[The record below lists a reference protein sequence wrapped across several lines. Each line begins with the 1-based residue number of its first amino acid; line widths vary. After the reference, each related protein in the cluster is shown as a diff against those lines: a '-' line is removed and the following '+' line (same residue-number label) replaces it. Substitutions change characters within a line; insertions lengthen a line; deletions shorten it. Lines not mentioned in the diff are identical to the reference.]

1 MEKTLLLV
9 DDEADIREILG
20 LSLADLG
27 YRVLSAENGLAA
39 LDQFRRE
46 RPPVVVTD
54 IKMPGLD
61 GIGLLREI
69 KKESPDTEVI
79 MITGHGDLE
88 LAIHSLKHEAT
99 DFITKPIHPD
109 MLEVSVGRAWEKAS
123 MRAEIR
129 RHNEHL
135 QELVRREL
143 EATRYKYHLL
153 FEAVPCFI
161 SVIDRSFRITERN
174 RLFKDYF
181 GGEDGIYCYKVV
193 KHRDAPCA
201 DCPVAATFE
210 DGEFHQMETVVT
222 ARSGRPYDVLIHT
235 APIRDAGGE
244 ITHVMEVATD
254 ITAVRELQDRLTSLG
269 LLIGSVSHGIK
280 GLLTGLDGGM
290 YLMNS
295 GLKKQKPEQVEE
307 GREILET
314 MVGRLRKQVMD
325 ILHYAKDRE
334 LERETVDAAEFA
346 GDVAD
351 TVVSKAEK
359 AGVIFEQDIPDGLG
373 ALSLDPGVA
382 SAALVNI
389 LENAVEACADDR
401 FETTR
406 TVSFR
411 VRGDDHEVVFE
422 VADDG
427 PGMDRETRERM
438 FTLFFSS
445 KGNKGTGLGLFIA
458 HRMVKQHGGDIQVDS
473 EPGQGATFTVRLPR
487 KPAAESKAAD
497 PGETGSTKPAGAEG

>member
-9 DDEADIREILG
+9 DDETDIREILA

-27 YRVLSAENGLAA
+27 YRVLGAENGLAA
-39 LDQFRRE
+39 LDLFRRE
-46 RPPVVVTD
+46 TPPVVVTD

-69 KKESPDTEVI
+69 KKEAPDTEVI
-79 MITGHGDLE
+79 MITGHGDLD
-88 LAIHSLKHEAT
+88 LAIRSLKHEAA

-109 MLEVSVGRAWEKAS
+109 MLEAAVERAWEKAA
-123 MRAEIR
+123 MRREIR

-135 QELVRREL
+135 HELVRQEL
-143 EATRYKYHLL
+143 EATRHKYHLL

-161 SVIDRSFRITERN
+161 SVIDRDFRITERN
-174 RLFKDYF
+174 RLFQEYF
-181 GGEDGIYCYKVV
+181 GEGEGIYCYKVV
-193 KHRDAPCA
+193 KHREAPCES
-201 DCPVAATFE
+201 CPVASTFE
-210 DGEFHQMETVVT
+210 DGESHQMETVLT
-222 ARSGRPYDVLIHT
+222 ARTGRPYDVLIHT
-235 APIRDAGGE
+235 APIRDAEGE

-254 ITAVRELQDRLTSLG
+254 ITTVRELQDRLTSLG

-295 GLKKQKPEQVEE
+295 GLRKQDSSQVEE
-307 GREILET
+307 GREIVET
-314 MVGRLRKQVMD
+314 MVGRLRKQVLD

-334 LERETVDAAEFA
+334 LERETLDAAEFA
-346 GDVAD
+346 RGLAD
-351 TVVSKAEK
+351 TVSAKAER
-359 AGVIFEQDIPDGLG
+359 AGVGFVREIAGDAGEFS
-373 ALSLDPGVA
+373 ADPGVA
-382 SAALVNI
+382 GAALVNI
-389 LENAVEACADDR
+389 LENAVEACAEDR
-401 FETTR
+401 SKENHEVR
-406 TVSFR
+406 FR
-411 VRGDDHEVVFE
+411 VRGEADAVVFE

-458 HRMVKQHGGDIQVDS
+458 HRMVKQHDGEIAVDS
-473 EPGQGATFTVRLPR
+473 EPGRGARFVVRLPR
-487 KPAAESKAAD
+487 RFEDADAEAPAATAS
-497 PGETGSTKPAGAEG
+497 AGGAR

>member
-1 MEKTLLLV
+1 MEKSLLLV

-20 LSLADLG
+20 LSLTDLG
-27 YRVLSAENGLAA
+27 YRVLDAEDGLTA
-39 LDQFRRE
+39 LDRFRRE

-69 KKESPDTEVI
+69 KKEEPDTEVI

-88 LAIHSLKHEAT
+88 LAIRSLKHEAT

-109 MLEVSVGRAWEKAS
+109 ILEVSVERAWEKVA

-129 RHNEHL
+129 QHNEHL

-143 EATRYKYHLL
+143 EATRYKYQLL

-161 SVIDRSFRITERN
+161 SVIDRDFRITERN
-174 RLFKDYF
+174 RLFKEYF
-181 GGEDGIYCYKVV
+181 GGDDGIYCYKVV
-193 KHRDAPCA
+193 KHRDAPCE

-210 DGEFHQMETVVT
+210 DGESHQMETVVT
-222 ARSGRPYDVLIHT
+222 ARTGTSYDVLIHT
-235 APIRDAGGE
+235 AAIRDPDGE

-269 LLIGSVSHGIK
+269 LLIGSVSHSIK

-295 GLKKQKPEQVEE
+295 GLQKQKPEQVEE
-307 GREILET
+307 GREIVET
-314 MVGRLRKQVMD
+314 MVGRLRKQVLD

-334 LERETVDAAEFA
+334 LERETVDVAEFA
-346 GDVAD
+346 GDLAD
-351 TVVSKAEK
+351 TVSTKAER
-359 AGVIFEQDIPDGLG
+359 AGVRFERQIPTGLG
-373 ALSLDPGVA
+373 AFSVDPGVA
-382 SAALVNI
+382 SAALVNL
-389 LENAVEACADDR
+389 LENAVEACVEDR
-401 FETTR
+401 AKEDH
-406 TVSFR
+406 TVSFQ
-411 VRGDDHEVVFE
+411 VSGEADAVVFE

-458 HRMVKQHGGDIQVDS
+458 HRMVKQHGGEIAVVS
-473 EPGQGATFTVRLPR
+473 APGKGARFTVRLPR
-487 KPAAESKAAD
+487 KPSEIAD
-497 PGETGSTKPAGAEG
+497 SATVAGTEGVSLGGAG